1 MLTEDERRRLAAME
15 RHLRA
20 DDPGLD
26 HCLRW
31 LHVNPPAAESPWSIG
46 GPLVLIVI
54 GVLGVAAGLATV
66 DLVLATAALLPL
78 VGGVLWLT
86 FGRGAGGP

>member
-26 HCLRW
+26 QTLRW
-31 LHVNPPAAESPWSIG
+31 PQANLPTVPAWRIRGA
-46 GPLVLIVI
+46 LVAVVI
-54 GVLGVAAGLATV
+54 GVLGVLAGLATV
-66 DLVLATAALLPL
+66 DLVLAAASLLPL
-78 VGGVLWLT
+78 GGGLLRLGR
-86 FGRGAGGP
+86 GRGAGPP

>member
-26 HCLRW
+26 QRLRW
-31 LHVNPPAAESPWSIG
+31 PQANPPAASPWSIG
-46 GPLVLIVI
+46 GPLVLIVM
-54 GVLGVAAGLATV
+54 GVLGVATGLATV
-66 DLVLATAALLPL
+66 DLVLATASLLPL

-86 FGRGAGGP
+86 FGRGADGP

>member
-26 HCLRW
+26 QRLRW
-31 LHVNPPAAESPWSIG
+31 PHASPPAEVSPWSIG
-46 GPLVLIVI
+46 GAHALVVI
-54 GVLGVAAGLATV
+54 GVRGVATGLATV
-66 DLVLATAALLPL
+66 DLVLATASLLPL

-86 FGRGAGGP
+86 FGRAADRP